1 MSDRRA
7 FESSLPADGPRSLPF
22 CAYPRA
28 RDVAQHGVQVLPT
41 VLPRVDFTQAQPY
54 RSLQHK
60 SIEAARLTPA
70 QILQMARVV
79 ATAFARREPQP
90 LTRQHLVGTPELERP
105 PKGGLSNP
113 CR

>member
-41 VLPRVDFTQAQPY
+41 VLPACGFHAG
-54 RSLQHK
+54 
-60 SIEAARLTPA
+60 
-70 QILQMARVV
+70 
-79 ATAFARREPQP
+79 TA
-90 LTRQHLVGTPELERP
+90 V
-105 PKGGLSNP
+105 S
-113 CR
+113 